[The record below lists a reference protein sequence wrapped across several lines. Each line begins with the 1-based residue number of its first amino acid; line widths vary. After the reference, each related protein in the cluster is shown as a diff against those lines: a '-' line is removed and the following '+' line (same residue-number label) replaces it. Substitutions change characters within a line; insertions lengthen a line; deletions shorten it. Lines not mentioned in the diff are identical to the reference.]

1 MNMSPHRLRQ
11 QLGEL
16 APLAPPPGLDERIG
30 KAYRRRL
37 RRRRKGAIAL
47 ALVLACL
54 AAVPF
59 APHLPPP
66 VEPGTVAAGGQAPDR
81 DTLASVR
88 ALDRAL
94 QTAYGR
100 NAGDD
105 EIAPLWAERAR
116 LLGHEPT
123 PAGI

>member
-1 MNMSPHRLRQ
+1 MSMSPQRLRER
-11 QLGEL
+11 LEEL

-30 KAYRRRL
+30 RTYRQRL

-47 ALVLACL
+47 ALVLASL
-54 AAVPF
+54 AVVPF
-59 APHLPPP
+59 APHAPAP
-66 VEPGTVAAGGQAPDR
+66 VESGTIAAGGQAPDH

-94 QTAYGR
+94 QTAYAR